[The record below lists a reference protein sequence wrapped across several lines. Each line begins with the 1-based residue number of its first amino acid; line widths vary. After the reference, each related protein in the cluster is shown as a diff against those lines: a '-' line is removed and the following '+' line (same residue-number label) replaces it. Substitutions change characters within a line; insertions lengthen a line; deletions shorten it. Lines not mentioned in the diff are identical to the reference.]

1 MGIYENVTKASC
13 KFFCGPHSKYFKG
26 RGGMLNWER
35 VKSKVPYACKRG
47 NAQGFLNVAHHCQSK
62 VYTWLRTLGAR
73 KKTQINEVYFLAVSQ
88 GCSSFAIHY

>member
-1 MGIYENVTKASC
+1 
-13 KFFCGPHSKYFKG
+13 
-26 RGGMLNWER
+26 MLNWER